1 MNRGMYRKVINLS
14 IPAIISNLL
23 FTFQII
29 ADTVMLGHYK
39 DAKVSLAALGL
50 GTLVYFMFFP
60 IVMGLVTATIAIIAR
75 RWGERNYN
83 EAGKIAGDSFILLLA
98 ASIPIALAG
107 FFAGPYIINGI
118 GAEGAVLREGTRYI
132 RAVFAFYPFSMIILS
147 YHGYL
152 RAAGDT
158 KTPMY
163 VDITTNVYN
172 IVMNYCLIFG
182 HFGFPEW
189 GVLGAG
195 VATGSSYLVGAIMY
209 TLLHAR
215 KKLMIYPKFKRS
227 LVRRW
232 NSVKKIFR
240 IGIPAGFDMGMWTI
254 SSLLM
259 TPLILHFGTD
269 GYSAYQIGFRA
280 ESMAYMP
287 AIGFGVAAT
296 TLSGQYLGARE
307 KKNAKEAVLVSTRLV
322 LVFMAI
328 IGIIM
333 IALPSQIAGIFTSD
347 TAVIEKAALYIFIM
361 GFTEPALGAF
371 FTLIGG
377 MRGAG
382 YTKVP
387 MGINFIGLV
396 VVRLLLGLFFAFPLK
411 MGLTGVWVAMLVET
425 IIRTFVVYIVFKR
438 GKWMEVKV

>member
-1 MNRGMYRKVINLS
+1 MYRRVLNLS
-14 IPAIISNLL
+14 IPAVISNLL

-29 ADTVMLGHYK
+29 ADTVMLGHYRSA
-39 DAKVSLAALGL
+39 DVSLTALGL
-50 GTLVYFMFFP
+50 GSLVYFMFFP
-60 IVMGLVTATIAIIAR
+60 VVMGLVTGTIAIIAR
-75 RWGERNYN
+75 RWGERDFD
-83 EAGKIAGDSFILLLA
+83 EAGKIAGDSFITLLT
-98 ASIPIALAG
+98 ASISIALIG
-107 FFAGPYIINGI
+107 FFVGPHIIHLI

-132 RAVFAFYPFSMIILS
+132 RAVFAFYPFSVFILS

-172 IVMNYCLIFG
+172 IIMNYCLIFG
-182 HFGFPEW
+182 RFGFPEW

-195 VATGSSYLVGAIMY
+195 VATGSSYLVGAVMY
-209 TLLHAR
+209 SLLHAG
-215 KKLMIYPKFKRS
+215 KKLIIRPTFKRS
-227 LVRRW
+227 LIRRW
-232 NSVKKIFR
+232 NTIKKIFR

-254 SSLLM
+254 SSLLLA
-259 TPLILHFGTD
+259 PLILHFGTD

-296 TLSGQYLGARE
+296 TLSGQYLGAKN

-333 IALPSQIAGIFTSD
+333 IAFPSRIAGIFTSD
-347 TAVIEKAALYIFIM
+347 AAVIKKAALYIFIM

-387 MGINFIGLV
+387 MKINFIGLV

-411 MGLTGVWVAMLVET
+411 MGLTGVWMAMLVET
-425 IIRTFVVYIVFKR
+425 FLRVFVVYVVFKKGR
-438 GKWMEVKV
+438 WMEVKV